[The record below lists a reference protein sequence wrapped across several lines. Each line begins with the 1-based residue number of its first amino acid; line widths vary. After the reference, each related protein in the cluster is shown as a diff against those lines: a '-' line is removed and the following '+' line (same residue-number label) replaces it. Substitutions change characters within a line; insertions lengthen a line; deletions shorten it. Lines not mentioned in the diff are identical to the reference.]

1 MPKTKSKLVN
11 VTGKKKMDP
20 LLKSFIKTQIL
31 VFIIYI
37 AVFLICCAVSL
48 ALDLNGAYD
57 YYVSLGCFVLLSF
70 ISGFLGGI
78 KQRKKGILSGL
89 IYALPANIVVL
100 VVSLIVSAF
109 AVDFN
114 LFISAV
120 SLLIASMIGGVIAV
134 NQRQR
139 R

>member
-11 VTGKKKMDP
+11 ITGRKKIDP
-20 LLKSFIKTQIL
+20 LIKSFVKTQIL
-31 VFIIYI
+31 VFIIY
-37 AVFLICCAVSL
+37 ASVFLICCSVSL
-48 ALDLNGAYD
+48 ALDLSNVYD
-57 YYVSLGCFVLLSF
+57 YYVSLGSFVLSSF

-89 IYALPANIVVL
+89 IYALPANLAALI
-100 VVSLIVSAF
+100 VSLIVSGF
-109 AVDFN
+109 AIGLNF
-114 LFISAV
+114 LISAI
-120 SLLIASMIGGVIAV
+120 SLLIASIIGGVIAV